1 MKTLKKLIFNGW
13 TLALLTAI
21 TITLIIYFVGPLI
34 SIAQWTPL
42 ESPLSRWLTLLSIL
56 LTWSTVKFIKFIK
69 SKNDENGFLENL
81 FVKQTDENEDISKN
95 ERETL
100 ERKFKE
106 AINNLKKSSKNMG
119 RKFNFYEVP
128 WYIIIGPPGS
138 GKTTAL
144 INSGLKFPL
153 AKESGSAAIQGIGG
167 TRNCDWWF
175 TDQGIIIDTA
185 GRYTTQDSHKEL
197 DSSAWR
203 DFLLLLKKF
212 RKRRPINGVFV
223 SVSIQELLLQT
234 PEQRALQVA
243 AISNRLQELR
253 EAFNVEFPVY
263 VLVTKTDL
271 ISGFEEYFDSYSKTE
286 LDQVW
291 GVTFPYEKK
300 ASNSTSLGL
309 FSSQYDQLLQTINQR
324 LISRLHQERDQQR
337 AEKISSF
344 PKQLHVIKPL
354 LERFL
359 TDVFENSRFSQ
370 PLLLRGFY
378 FCSGTQEGT
387 PIDRLM
393 NKLGGPGQPVKSH
406 NKGRS
411 FFIKNLFEN
420 IVFKESGLVGTD
432 IKFEKRIRVYNLGA
446 IVAISI
452 ASLAV
457 LGGWTFSYFDNR
469 AFINHSLNEIAFAQT
484 LSDQLPAAE
493 LNIIATLPLLN
504 AARSLPAGYDKNL
517 NSTSLPMSLGLSQQE
532 KIGNSANASYLEIL
546 NKVLLSRL
554 MLQTEYGITDHEHD
568 DTYTYAALRTY
579 LMLDSEQ
586 HYNGDE
592 VSSFYRLIWL
602 QPLARELSTE
612 QYQQLSAHIGVL
624 FKERPVPLPM
634 ALDDE
639 LIQKAQLQLAN
650 TPLDRTIYSRLKQ
663 LDLAHLPPF
672 TVYDNAGQQQANR
685 VFVRKSGRSL
695 TEGIEALYT
704 KAAHQQVMNEEIDQL
719 TAEVI
724 EESWVYGE
732 NYQHNR
738 NIDKES
744 LANAVKTLYQ
754 KDYIAE
760 YENLLSDL
768 DIAPFTNYD
777 DAALALNILSGQTV
791 PSPLQQLLIA
801 IKKETQFGLAQV
813 GNLSDN
819 SKLKAAQE
827 KLKRILGSS
836 SDFDGNALVQS
847 TDPITQRFAP
857 LHRSVINI
865 AEGQPVPLNA
875 ALTQF
880 DELYSFMSKVSLI
893 SRNGALDSAL
903 VKTGEEKILRARQT
917 AKSQPSLLVA
927 PFMNSVANRTAS
939 LAFGGALIH
948 INQLWAEESYE
959 YCLGAVENRY
969 PFVKQSNNEISLA
982 DFGAFFG
989 YRGVMHNFFN
999 DNLKDYIDT
1008 TKTPWRVYKDQQ
1020 GLISISPEALAAFE
1034 KAHYIKKSF
1043 FKAGEKKISTL
1054 FKVKPQ
1060 QLDGGLRGF
1069 YLNLDGQSISYEFGP
1084 LLSSQLN
1091 WPGPQPSSGAHFT
1104 LRQVNGNDIS
1114 IYAEGDWAWF
1124 RLLDKI
1130 QMKRASNTSNYNVK
1144 FLTPSGY
1151 SASYALVAGSA
1162 HNPYRIASRM
1172 SFKCPASI

>member
-1 MKTLKKLIFNGW
+1 MFDDVKGGEPEEATDDSGAESAEEIKLLQARFDEALQIMRKTGSKKP
-13 TLALLTAI
+13 
-21 TITLIIYFVGPLI
+21 IYDL
-34 SIAQWTPL
+34 
-42 ESPLSRWLTLLSIL
+42 
-56 LTWSTVKFIKFIK
+56 
-69 SKNDENGFLENL
+69 
-81 FVKQTDENEDISKN
+81 
-95 ERETL
+95 
-100 ERKFKE
+100 
-106 AINNLKKSSKNMG
+106 
-119 RKFNFYEVP
+119 P

-153 AKESGSAAIQGIGG
+153 AKESGGGAIQGIGG

-197 DSSAWR
+197 DSSAWQ

-223 SVSIQELLLQT
+223 SVSVQELLLQT

-253 EAFNVEFPVY
+253 EAFKVEFPVY
-263 VLVTKTDL
+263 VLITKTDL
-271 ISGFEEYFDSYSKTE
+271 ISGFEEYFDSYSKAE

-309 FSSQYDQLLQTINQR
+309 FSSQYDQLLQTVNQR
-324 LISRLHQERDQQR
+324 LIPRLHQERDQQR

-393 NKLGGPGQPVKSH
+393 NKLGGAGQPVKSH

-432 IKFEKRIRVYNLGA
+432 IKFEKKLRLFNLGA
-446 IVAISI
+446 IAAISI
-452 ASLAV
+452 ASLTV
-457 LGGWTFSYFDNR
+457 LGGWTLSYFDNR
-469 AFINHSLNEIAFAQT
+469 EFINHSLNEIASAQT
-484 LSDQLPAAE
+484 ISDQLSATE
-493 LNIIATLPLLN
+493 LDIIATLPLLN
-504 AARSLPAGYDKNL
+504 AARSLPAGYDVNL
-517 NSTSLPMSLGLSQQE
+517 NSTSLPISLGLSQQE

-546 NKVLLSRL
+546 NKILLSRL
-554 MLQTEYGITDHEHD
+554 MLQTEYSISDHEHD

-579 LMLDSEQ
+579 LMLGSEQ

-592 VSSFYRLIWL
+592 VSSFYRLSWL

-612 QYQQLSAHIGVL
+612 QYQQLSAHIEVL
-624 FKERPVPLPM
+624 FQQRPVPLPM
-634 ALDDE
+634 ALDAA
-639 LIQKAQLQLAN
+639 LIKKAQLQLAN

-663 LDLAHLPPF
+663 IDLAHLPPF
-672 TVYDNAGQQQANR
+672 TVYDKAGQQQANR

-695 TEGIEALYT
+695 SEGIESLYT
-704 KAAHQQVMNEEIDQL
+704 KAAHQQVMNEEIDKL
-719 TAEVI
+719 TEEVI
-724 EESWVYGE
+724 EESWVYGDD
-732 NYQHNR
+732 YRHNR

-744 LANAVKTLYQ
+744 LASSVKTLYQ
-754 KDYIAE
+754 KDYIAA
-760 YENLLSDL
+760 YESLLTDL

-777 DAALALNILSGQTV
+777 DAALVLNTLSGQTV
-791 PSPLQQLLIA
+791 PSPLQQLLLA
-801 IKKETQFGLAQV
+801 VKEETQFGLAQV
-813 GNLSDN
+813 SGNLSGN

-836 SDFDGNALVQS
+836 SNFDSGSLAQS
-847 TDPITQRFAP
+847 SDPITRRFAP
-857 LHRSVINI
+857 LHRSVIET
-865 AEGQPVPLNA
+865 AEGRAIPLNT

-880 DELYSFMSKVSLI
+880 DELYGFMNKVSLI
-893 SRNGALDSAL
+893 SRDGALDSTL
-903 VKTGEEKILRARQT
+903 VKTGEEKILRTRQA

-969 PFVKQSNNEISLA
+969 PFVRNSNDEISLA

-1020 GLISISPEALAAFE
+1020 SLISISPEALTAFE

-1043 FKAGEKKISTL
+1043 FKVGEKQISTL

-1060 QLDGGLRGF
+1060 QLDDGLRGF

-1084 LLSSQLN
+1084 LISSQLN

-1104 LRQVNGNDIS
+1104 LRPVNGNDIS

-1151 SASYALVAGSA
+1151 SASYGLVAGSA

-1172 SFKCPASI
+1172 SFKCPAVI